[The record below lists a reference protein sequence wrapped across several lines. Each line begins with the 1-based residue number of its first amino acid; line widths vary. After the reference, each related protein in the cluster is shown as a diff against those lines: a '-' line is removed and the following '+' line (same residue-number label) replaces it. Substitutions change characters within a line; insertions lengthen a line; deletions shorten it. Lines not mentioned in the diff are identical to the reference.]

1 MLHKQSLS
9 LAGIVN
15 SAVEESIGL
24 IRENGITLEVID
36 NTQDVSVFVDPGRL
50 TQVISN
56 LLNNSAKYG
65 RRGGKTVLSL
75 NVVENHVHICVS
87 DDGIGIEPARLQD
100 IFCMYSQI
108 ETGQSRRSSGLGIGL
123 ALVRTLVELHDGH
136 VEADSRGPGCG
147 SNFTVS
153 LPFTTRSLNKL
164 RPEGPMWSLPC
175 RSLRVLVVD
184 DMCAMRLVATKL
196 LERLGHEVQAVEN
209 GQLALDIIDS
219 FKPDVVLSDITMP
232 VVDGYELAR
241 RVRAR
246 VGLDG
251 VKLIAVT
258 GYGRP
263 SDREKAFQAGFD
275 LHVTK
280 PVDFGKLQI
289 IFSKLASAQSCNDT
303 QRP

>member
-1 MLHKQSLS
+1 MGLSQEAEDLRAMMSRQTDQIVCLVDDLLDISRISCGKVVLHKQSLS

-136 VEADSRGPGCG
+136 VEADSCGPDAEV
-147 SNFTVS
+147 T
-153 LPFTTRSLNKL
+153 LRSHYPLQQ
-164 RPEGPMWSLPC
+164 G
-175 RSLRVLVVD
+175 
-184 DMCAMRLVATKL
+184 
-196 LERLGHEVQAVEN
+196 
-209 GQLALDIIDS
+209 
-219 FKPDVVLSDITMP
+219 LST
-232 VVDGYELAR
+232 
-241 RVRAR
+241 
-246 VGLDG
+246 
-251 VKLIAVT
+251 
-258 GYGRP
+258 
-263 SDREKAFQAGFD
+263 
-275 LHVTK
+275 
-280 PVDFGKLQI
+280 
-289 IFSKLASAQSCNDT
+289 N
-303 QRP
+303 